1 MPSKLKILAWRS
13 HFVDKELTAESQAAV
28 RELDPAKRIAL
39 YQTMQRQ
46 FMERA
51 PFAMLLQKN
60 AVAVLGKGVSGFNVG
75 PMPDYTHYA
84 QISQGVNARLQM
96 LAGSFA
102 SIPLTLFGLILVT
115 FLIGRVMPI
124 DPVIAIAGDHAPPDV
139 IAAVREQLGLDKP
152 LFVQF
157 WIYLVNLL
165 HGDLGRSVMTSHP
178 VTADIAQFFPATL
191 ELATT
196 AIIDRH
202 RSSACRSA
210 CSPPTRQG
218 SRFDH
223 VVRVV
228 SLAGQSVPVFVLGLL
243 CLLVFYVKLG
253 IAPGT
258 GQLDVAYEG
267 LVPRV
272 TGMLVLDAAIAG
284 DWDSFWDALAHLAQP
299 ALVLAYFS
307 MAYITR
313 MTRAFMIELLSG
325 EYIIT
330 ARAKGL
336 SAARILWRHAFG
348 NIAVRLV
355 TVLALAYAGLLEGAV
370 ITETVFSWPG
380 LGLYLTVSLLNADM
394 NAVLGATLVVGLIYL
409 VLNLLAD
416 VLYRLLDP
424 RVA

>member
-1 MPSKLKILAWRS
+1 MMP
-13 HFVDKELTAESQAAV
+13 
-28 RELDPAKRIAL
+28 
-39 YQTMQRQ
+39 
-46 FMERA
+46 
-51 PFAMLLQKN
+51 
-60 AVAVLGKGVSGFNVG
+60 
-75 PMPDYTHYA
+75 
-84 QISQGVNARLQM
+84 RLRM
-96 LAGSFA
+96 LAGSAA
-102 SIPLTLFGLILVT
+102 SVPLTLFGLILVT

-139 IAAVREQLGLDKP
+139 IAAVRAQLGLDKP

-157 WIYLVNLL
+157 WIYVLNLL

-178 VTADIAQFFPATL
+178 VTQDIAHFFPATL
-191 ELATT
+191 ELATV
-196 AIIDRH
+196 AIII
-202 RSSACRSA
+202 AIIVGVPLGVIA
-210 CSPPTRQG
+210 AARQDT
-218 SRFDH
+218 RFDH
-223 VVRVV
+223 FVRVL
-228 SLAGQSVPVFVLGLL
+228 SLAGQSIPVFVLGLV

-258 GQLDVAYEG
+258 GQMDVAYEG
-267 LVPRV
+267 MVEPT
-272 TGMLVLDAAIAG
+272 TGMLVIDSALAG
-284 DWDSFWDALAHLAQP
+284 DWDVFTDALAHLAQP

-313 MTRAFMIELLSG
+313 MTRAFMIEALSG

-336 SAARILWRHAFG
+336 SPTRILWRHAFG

-394 NAVLGATLVVGLIYL
+394 NAVLGATLVIGLSYVG
-409 VLNLLAD
+409 LNLLAD
-416 VLYRLLDP
+416 LAYRLLDP
-424 RVA
+424 RVR

>member
-1 MPSKLKILAWRS
+1 M
-13 HFVDKELTAESQAAV
+13 
-28 RELDPAKRIAL
+28 
-39 YQTMQRQ
+39 
-46 FMERA
+46 
-51 PFAMLLQKN
+51 
-60 AVAVLGKGVSGFNVG
+60 
-75 PMPDYTHYA
+75 
-84 QISQGVNARLQM
+84 NARLQM
-96 LAGSFA
+96 LAGSIA
-102 SIPLTLFGLILVT
+102 SVPLTLFGLTLVT

-157 WIYLVNLL
+157 WIYLRNLL
-165 HGDLGRSVMTSHP
+165 HGDLGRSVMTTHP
-178 VTADIAQFFPATL
+178 VTADIVQFFPATL

-196 AIIDRH
+196 AIIIAIV
-202 RSSACRSA
+202 SGVPLGVLAA
-210 CSPPTRQG
+210 ARQG

-267 LVPRV
+267 LVPRI
-272 TGMLVLDAAIAG
+272 TGMLVVDAALAD

-299 ALVLAYFS
+299 ALVLAYVS

-313 MTRAFMIELLSG
+313 MTRAFMIEALAG

-348 NIAVRLV
+348 NISVRLV

-394 NAVLGATLVVGLIYL
+394 NAVLGATLVVGLVYL

>member
-1 MPSKLKILAWRS
+1 MPLGV
-13 HFVDKELTAESQAAV
+13 FAA
-28 RELDPAKRIAL
+28 A
-39 YQTMQRQ
+39 
-46 FMERA
+46 
-51 PFAMLLQKN
+51 
-60 AVAVLGKGVSGFNVG
+60 
-75 PMPDYTHYA
+75 
-84 QISQGVNARLQM
+84 
-96 LAGSFA
+96 
-102 SIPLTLFGLILVT
+102 
-115 FLIGRVMPI
+115 
-124 DPVIAIAGDHAPPDV
+124 
-139 IAAVREQLGLDKP
+139 
-152 LFVQF
+152 
-157 WIYLVNLL
+157 
-165 HGDLGRSVMTSHP
+165 
-178 VTADIAQFFPATL
+178 
-191 ELATT
+191 
-196 AIIDRH
+196 
-202 RSSACRSA
+202 
-210 CSPPTRQG
+210 RQG

-272 TGMLVLDAAIAG
+272 TGMLVVDSVIAG

-313 MTRAFMIELLSG
+313 MTRAFMIESLSG

-409 VLNLLAD
+409 ILNLLAD

>member
-1 MPSKLKILAWRS
+1 
-13 HFVDKELTAESQAAV
+13 
-28 RELDPAKRIAL
+28 
-39 YQTMQRQ
+39 
-46 FMERA
+46 
-51 PFAMLLQKN
+51 
-60 AVAVLGKGVSGFNVG
+60 
-75 PMPDYTHYA
+75 
-84 QISQGVNARLQM
+84 M

-139 IAAVREQLGLDKP
+139 VAAIRDQLGLDKP
-152 LFVQF
+152 LYVQF
-157 WIYLVNLL
+157 GIYLSDLL
-165 HGDLGRSVMTSHP
+165 HGDLGHSVMTSHP
-178 VTADIAQFFPATL
+178 VTEDIARFFPATF
-191 ELATT
+191 ELSTS
-196 AIIDRH
+196 AIII
-202 RSSACRSA
+202 AIIIGIPLGVIA
-210 CSPPTRQG
+210 AQRQG

-228 SLAGQSVPVFVLGLL
+228 SLAGQSIPVFVLGLV

-258 GQLDVAYEG
+258 GQLDVAFEG
-267 LVPRV
+267 MVPRV
-272 TGMLVLDAAIAG
+272 TGMLVIDAVIAG
-284 DWDSFWDALAHLAQP
+284 DWDTFWDALAHLAQP
-299 ALVLAYFS
+299 ALILAYFS

-313 MTRAFMIELLSG
+313 MTRAFMIESLSG

-336 SAARILWRHAFG
+336 STTRILWRHAFG
-348 NIAVRLV
+348 NISVRLV